1 MEKESFIR
9 DCPPLR
15 IVFMGTPAFAVK
27 TLETILDS
35 HHQVVGVVTAMDKPA
50 GRGKKIKESDVSI
63 FAKARA
69 LNVLQPENLKDEQ
82 FVAQLEALKA
92 DLFVVVA
99 FRMLPKVIWEMPPK
113 GTINLH
119 ASLLPELRG
128 AAPINWAIMNGL
140 KETGVTTF
148 FINEVIDTGKIID
161 QRKVSIG
168 ENMNCGE
175 LHDVLK
181 NEGAQLLL
189 ETINQL
195 SRGGIE
201 AMEQESKVSTEA
213 PKIFKKD
220 CAINWEMTGEQIH
233 KHILGLSPYP
243 AAWCMLYNRKKQEQF
258 QFKLLASQLN
268 NQSPKKDSKQL
279 ILGENGI
286 LFPCS
291 DGYIAIQ
298 ELQAEGK
305 TRMNYKAF
313 IAGNDVSDW
322 ELIKN

>member
-1 MEKESFIR
+1 
-9 DCPPLR
+9 
-15 IVFMGTPAFAVK
+15 MGTPSFAVK

-50 GRGKKIKESDVSI
+50 GRGKKIKQSDVTV
-63 FAKARA
+63 FAKEQG

-82 FVAQLEALKA
+82 FVAQLESLKA

-99 FRMLPKVIWEMPPK
+99 FRMLPAVIWAMPPK

-119 ASLLPELRG
+119 ASLLPHLRG

-140 KETGVTTF
+140 TETGVTTF

-195 SRGGIE
+195 SRGGIQ
-201 AMEQESKVSTEA
+201 ALEQETNVSTEA

-220 CAINWEMTGEQIH
+220 CEINWNNKSLHIHNQIR
-233 KHILGLSPYP
+233 GLSPYP
-243 AAWCMLYNRKKQEQF
+243 AAWCILYNRKKQEQF
-258 QFKLLASQLN
+258 QFKLLASELN

-291 DGYIAIQ
+291 DGYIAIK

>member
-1 MEKESFIR
+1 MDFPS
-9 DCPPLR
+9 LR
-15 IVFMGTPAFAVK
+15 IVFMGTPSFAVK

-50 GRGKKIKESDVSI
+50 GRGKKIKQSDVTV
-63 FAKARA
+63 FAKEQG

-82 FVAQLEALKA
+82 FVAQLESLKA

-99 FRMLPKVIWEMPPK
+99 FRMLPAVIWAMPPK

-119 ASLLPELRG
+119 ASLLPHLRG

-140 KETGVTTF
+140 TETGVTTF

-195 SRGGIE
+195 SRGGIQ
-201 AMEQESKVSTEA
+201 ALEQETNVSTEA

-220 CAINWEMTGEQIH
+220 CEINWNNKSLHIHNQIR
-233 KHILGLSPYP
+233 GLSPYP
-243 AAWCMLYNRKKQEQF
+243 AAWCILYNRKKQEQF
-258 QFKLLASQLN
+258 QFKLLAS
-268 NQSPKKDSKQL
+268 
-279 ILGENGI
+279 
-286 LFPCS
+286 
-291 DGYIAIQ
+291 
-298 ELQAEGK
+298 
-305 TRMNYKAF
+305 
-313 IAGNDVSDW
+313 
-322 ELIKN
+322 

>member
-1 MEKESFIR
+1 MDFPS
-9 DCPPLR
+9 LR
-15 IVFMGTPAFAVK
+15 IVFMGTPSFAVK

-35 HHQVVGVVTAMDKPA
+35 HHKVVGVVTAMDKPA
-50 GRGKKIKESDVSI
+50 GRGKKIKQSDVTA
-63 FAKARA
+63 FANEHS

-82 FVAQLEALKA
+82 FVAQLEELKA

-99 FRMLPKVIWEMPPK
+99 FRMLPKVIWTIPPK

-119 ASLLPELRG
+119 ASLLPHLRG

-140 KETGVTTF
+140 TETGVTTF

-195 SRGGIE
+195 SRGGIQ
-201 AMEQESKVSTEA
+201 AMEQETNVSTEA

-220 CAINWEMTGEQIH
+220 CEINWNNKSLDIHNQIR
-233 KHILGLSPYP
+233 GLSPYP
-243 AAWCMLYNRKKQEQF
+243 AAWCILYNRKKQEQF
-258 QFKLLASQLN
+258 QFKLLASELN
-268 NQSPKKDSKQL
+268 DQSPKSDSKQL

>member
-1 MEKESFIR
+1 MDS
-9 DCPPLR
+9 PSLR
-15 IVFMGTPAFAVK
+15 IVFMGTPSFAVK

-35 HHQVVGVVTAMDKPA
+35 HHKVVGVVTAMDKPA
-50 GRGKKIKESDVSI
+50 GRGKKIKQSDVTVFS
-63 FAKARA
+63 KEHS

-82 FVAQLEALKA
+82 FVAQLEELKA

-99 FRMLPKVIWEMPPK
+99 FRMLPKVIWTIPPK

-119 ASLLPELRG
+119 ASLLPALRG

-148 FINEVIDTGKIID
+148 YINEVIDTGKIID
-161 QRKVSIG
+161 QRKVLIG

-181 NEGAQLLL
+181 NEGAELLL

-195 SRGGIE
+195 SRGGIQ
-201 AMEQESKVSTEA
+201 AMEQETNVSTEA

-220 CAINWEMTGEQIH
+220 CEINWNNKSLDIHNQIR
-233 KHILGLSPYP
+233 GLSPYP
-243 AAWCMLYNRKKQEQF
+243 AAWCILYNRKKQEQF
-258 QFKLLASQLN
+258 QFKLLASKLN
-268 NQSPKKDSKQL
+268 NQSHKSDSKQL

-322 ELIKN
+322 ELI

>member
-1 MEKESFIR
+1 MNFTS
-9 DCPPLR
+9 LR
-15 IVFMGTPAFAVK
+15 IVFMGTPSFAVK

-50 GRGKKIKESDVSI
+50 GRGKKIKQSDVTV
-63 FAKARA
+63 FAKEQG

-99 FRMLPKVIWEMPPK
+99 FRMLPKVIWTMPPK

-119 ASLLPELRG
+119 ASLLPALRG

-148 FINEVIDTGKIID
+148 YINEVIDTGKIID
-161 QRKVSIG
+161 QRKVLIG

-195 SRGGIE
+195 SRGGIQ
-201 AMEQESKVSTEA
+201 AMEQETNVSTEA

-220 CAINWEMTGEQIH
+220 CEINWNNKSLHIHNQIR
-233 KHILGLSPYP
+233 GLSPYP
-243 AAWCMLYNRKKQEQF
+243 AAWCILYNRKKQEQF
-258 QFKLLASQLN
+258 QFKLLASELN
-268 NQSPKKDSKQL
+268 NQSPKIDIKQL

>member
-1 MEKESFIR
+1 
-9 DCPPLR
+9 
-15 IVFMGTPAFAVK
+15 MGTPAFAVK

-35 HHQVVGVVTAMDKPA
+35 HHKVVGVVTAMDKPA
-50 GRGKKIKESDVSI
+50 GRGKKIKESDVTV

-82 FVAQLEALKA
+82 FVAQLEAFKA

-99 FRMLPKVIWEMPPK
+99 FRMLPKVIWAMPPK

-140 KETGVTTF
+140 TETGVTTF

-195 SRGGIE
+195 SRGGIQ
-201 AMEQESKVSTEA
+201 ALEQETNVSTEA

-220 CAINWEMTGEQIH
+220 CEINWNNKSLDIHNQIR
-233 KHILGLSPYP
+233 GLSPYP
-243 AAWCMLYNRKKQEQF
+243 AAWCMLYTRKKQEQY

-268 NQSPKKDSKQL
+268 NQSRKKDSKQL

-305 TRMNYKAF
+305 KRMNYKAF

>member
-1 MEKESFIR
+1 
-9 DCPPLR
+9 
-15 IVFMGTPAFAVK
+15 MGTPSFAVK

-50 GRGKKIKESDVSI
+50 GRGKKIKQSDVTV
-63 FAKARA
+63 FAKEQG

-82 FVAQLEALKA
+82 FVAQLESLKA

-99 FRMLPKVIWEMPPK
+99 FRMLPKVIWTMPPK

-119 ASLLPELRG
+119 ASLLPALRG

-148 FINEVIDTGKIID
+148 YINEVIDTGKIID
-161 QRKVSIG
+161 QRKVLIG

-195 SRGGIE
+195 SRGGIQ
-201 AMEQESKVSTEA
+201 ALEQETNVSTEA

-220 CAINWEMTGEQIH
+220 CEINWNNKSLHIHNQIR
-233 KHILGLSPYP
+233 GLSPYP
-243 AAWCMLYNRKKQEQF
+243 AAWCILYNRKKQEQF
-258 QFKLLASQLN
+258 QFKLLASELN
-268 NQSPKKDSKQL
+268 NQSPKIDIKQL

>member
-1 MEKESFIR
+1 
-9 DCPPLR
+9 
-15 IVFMGTPAFAVK
+15 MGTPSFAVK

-50 GRGKKIKESDVSI
+50 GRGKKIKQSDVTV
-63 FAKARA
+63 FAKEQG

-82 FVAQLEALKA
+82 FVAQLESLKA

-99 FRMLPKVIWEMPPK
+99 FRMLPKVIWTMPPK

-119 ASLLPELRG
+119 ASLLPQLRG

-140 KETGVTTF
+140 TETGVTTF

-195 SRGGIE
+195 SRGGIQ
-201 AMEQESKVSTEA
+201 ALEQETNVSTEA

-220 CAINWEMTGEQIH
+220 CEINWNNKSLHIHNQIR
-233 KHILGLSPYP
+233 GLSPYP
-243 AAWCMLYNRKKQEQF
+243 AAWCILYNRKKQEQF
-258 QFKLLASQLN
+258 QFKLLASELN
-268 NQSPKKDSKQL
+268 NQSPKSDSKQL

>member
-1 MEKESFIR
+1 MDFPS
-9 DCPPLR
+9 LR
-15 IVFMGTPAFAVK
+15 IVFMGTPSFAVK

-50 GRGKKIKESDVSI
+50 GRGKKIKQSDVTV
-63 FAKARA
+63 FAKEQG

-82 FVAQLEALKA
+82 FVAQLESLKA

-99 FRMLPKVIWEMPPK
+99 FRMLPAVIWAMPPK

-119 ASLLPELRG
+119 ASLLPHLRG

-140 KETGVTTF
+140 TETGVTTF

-195 SRGGIE
+195 SRGGIQ
-201 AMEQESKVSTEA
+201 ALEQETNVSTEA

-220 CAINWEMTGEQIH
+220 CEINWNNKSLHIHNQIR
-233 KHILGLSPYP
+233 GLSPYP
-243 AAWCMLYNRKKQEQF
+243 AAWCILYNRKKQEQF
-258 QFKLLASQLN
+258 QFKLLASELN
-268 NQSPKKDSKQL
+268 NQSPKSDSKQL

>member
-1 MEKESFIR
+1 MDFPS
-9 DCPPLR
+9 LR
-15 IVFMGTPAFAVK
+15 IVFMGSPSFAVK

-50 GRGKKIKESDVSI
+50 GRGKKIKQSDVTV
-63 FAKARA
+63 FANEHS

-82 FVAQLEALKA
+82 FVAQLEELKA

-99 FRMLPKVIWEMPPK
+99 FRMLPKVIWAMPPK

-119 ASLLPELRG
+119 ASLLPALRG

-148 FINEVIDTGKIID
+148 YINEVIDTGKIID

-181 NEGAQLLL
+181 NEGAELLL

-195 SRGGIE
+195 SRGGIQ
-201 AMEQESKVSTEA
+201 AMEQETNVSTEA

-220 CAINWEMTGEQIH
+220 CEINWNNKSLDIHNQIR
-233 KHILGLSPYP
+233 GLSPYP
-243 AAWCMLYNRKKQEQF
+243 AAWCILFNRKKQEQF

-268 NQSPKKDSKQL
+268 NQSPKSDSKQL

-291 DGYIAIQ
+291 DGFIAIQ

-322 ELIKN
+322 ELI

>member
-1 MEKESFIR
+1 MDFPS
-9 DCPPLR
+9 LR
-15 IVFMGTPAFAVK
+15 IVFMGTPSFAVK

-50 GRGKKIKESDVSI
+50 GRGKKIKQSDVTV
-63 FAKARA
+63 FAKEQG

-82 FVAQLEALKA
+82 FVAQLESLKA

-99 FRMLPKVIWEMPPK
+99 FRMLPKVIWTMPPK

-119 ASLLPELRG
+119 ASLLPQLRG

-140 KETGVTTF
+140 TETGVTTF

-195 SRGGIE
+195 SRGGIQ
-201 AMEQESKVSTEA
+201 ALEQETNVSTEA

-220 CAINWEMTGEQIH
+220 CEINWNNKSLHIHNQIR
-233 KHILGLSPYP
+233 GLSPYP
-243 AAWCMLYNRKKQEQF
+243 AAWCILYNRKKQEQF
-258 QFKLLASQLN
+258 QFKLLASELN
-268 NQSPKKDSKQL
+268 NQSPKSDSKQL

-305 TRMNYKAF
+305 IRMNYKAF

>member
-1 MEKESFIR
+1 MDFPS
-9 DCPPLR
+9 LR
-15 IVFMGTPAFAVK
+15 IVFMGTPSFAVK

-50 GRGKKIKESDVSI
+50 GRGKKIKKSDVTV
-63 FAKARA
+63 FAKEQG

-99 FRMLPKVIWEMPPK
+99 FRMLPAVIWAIPPK

-119 ASLLPELRG
+119 ASLLPHLRG

-140 KETGVTTF
+140 TETGVTTF

-195 SRGGIE
+195 SRGGIQ
-201 AMEQESKVSTEA
+201 ALEQETNVSTEA

-220 CAINWEMTGEQIH
+220 CEINWNNKSLHIHNQIR
-233 KHILGLSPYP
+233 GLSPYP
-243 AAWCMLYNRKKQEQF
+243 AAWCILYNCKKQEQF

>member
-1 MEKESFIR
+1 MDFPS
-9 DCPPLR
+9 LR
-15 IVFMGTPAFAVK
+15 IVFMGTPSFAVK

-50 GRGKKIKESDVSI
+50 GRGKKIKQSDVTV
-63 FAKARA
+63 FAKEQG

-82 FVAQLEALKA
+82 FVAQLESLKA

-99 FRMLPKVIWEMPPK
+99 FRMLQAVIWAMPPK

-119 ASLLPELRG
+119 ASLLPHLRG

-140 KETGVTTF
+140 TETGVTTF

-195 SRGGIE
+195 SRGGIQ
-201 AMEQESKVSTEA
+201 ALEQETNVSTEA

-220 CAINWEMTGEQIH
+220 CEINWNNKSLHIHNQIR
-233 KHILGLSPYP
+233 GLSPYP
-243 AAWCMLYNRKKQEQF
+243 AAWCILYNRKKQEQF
-258 QFKLLASQLN
+258 QFKLLASELN
-268 NQSPKKDSKQL
+268 NQSPKSYSKQL

-305 TRMNYKAF
+305 IRMNYKAF

>member
-1 MEKESFIR
+1 MNFTS
-9 DCPPLR
+9 LR
-15 IVFMGTPAFAVK
+15 IVFMGTPSFAVK

-50 GRGKKIKESDVSI
+50 GRGKKIKQSDVTV
-63 FAKARA
+63 FAKEQG

-99 FRMLPKVIWEMPPK
+99 FRMLPKVIWTMPPK

-119 ASLLPELRG
+119 ASLLPALRG

-148 FINEVIDTGKIID
+148 YINEVIDTGKIID
-161 QRKVSIG
+161 QRKVLIG

-195 SRGGIE
+195 SRGGIQ
-201 AMEQESKVSTEA
+201 ALEQETNVSTEA

-220 CAINWEMTGEQIH
+220 CEINWNNKSLHIHNQIR
-233 KHILGLSPYP
+233 GLSPYP
-243 AAWCMLYNRKKQEQF
+243 AAWCILYNRKKQEQF
-258 QFKLLASQLN
+258 QFKLLASELN
-268 NQSPKKDSKQL
+268 NQSPKIDIKQL

>member
-1 MEKESFIR
+1 
-9 DCPPLR
+9 
-15 IVFMGTPAFAVK
+15 MGTPSFAVK

-50 GRGKKIKESDVSI
+50 GRGKKIKQSDVTV
-63 FAKARA
+63 FAKEQG

-82 FVAQLEALKA
+82 FVAQLESLKA

-99 FRMLPKVIWEMPPK
+99 FRMLPAVIWAMPPK

-140 KETGVTTF
+140 TETGVTTF

-195 SRGGIE
+195 SRGGIQ
-201 AMEQESKVSTEA
+201 ALEQETNVSTEA

-220 CAINWEMTGEQIH
+220 CEINWNNKSLHIHNQIR
-233 KHILGLSPYP
+233 GLSPYP

>member
-1 MEKESFIR
+1 MDFPS
-9 DCPPLR
+9 LR
-15 IVFMGTPAFAVK
+15 IVFMGTPSFAVK

-50 GRGKKIKESDVSI
+50 GRGKKIKQSDVTV
-63 FAKARA
+63 FAKEQG

-82 FVAQLEALKA
+82 FVAQLESLKA

-99 FRMLPKVIWEMPPK
+99 FRMLPAVIWAMPPK

-119 ASLLPELRG
+119 ASLLPHLRG

-140 KETGVTTF
+140 TETGVTTF

-195 SRGGIE
+195 SRGGIQ
-201 AMEQESKVSTEA
+201 ALEQETNVSTEA

-220 CAINWEMTGEQIH
+220 CEINWNNKSLHIHNQIR
-233 KHILGLSPYP
+233 GLSPYP
-243 AAWCMLYNRKKQEQF
+243 AAWCILYNRKKQEQF
-258 QFKLLASQLN
+258 QFKLLASELN
-268 NQSPKKDSKQL
+268 NQSPKGDSKQL

>member
-1 MEKESFIR
+1 
-9 DCPPLR
+9 
-15 IVFMGTPAFAVK
+15 MGTPSFAVK

-35 HHQVVGVVTAMDKPA
+35 HHQVVGVVTAMDKPS

-69 LNVLQPENLKDEQ
+69 LNVLKPENLKDEQ
-82 FVAQLEALKA
+82 FVAQLKELKA

-99 FRMLPKVIWEMPPK
+99 FRMLPAVIWAMPPK

-119 ASLLPELRG
+119 ASLLPQLRG

-161 QRKVSIG
+161 QRKVPIG
-168 ENMNCGE
+168 ENQNCGE

-181 NEGAQLLL
+181 NEGAKLLL

-195 SRGGIE
+195 SRGGIQ
-201 AMEQESKVSTEA
+201 AMEQESKVSTKA

-220 CAINWEMTGEQIH
+220 CEINWNNKSLHIHNQIR
-233 KHILGLSPYP
+233 GLSPYP
-243 AAWCMLYNRKKQEQF
+243 AAWCILYNRKKQEQF

-268 NQSPKKDSKQL
+268 NQSPKSDSKQL

-286 LFPCS
+286 LFACS

-313 IAGNDVSDW
+313 IAGNDLSDW
-322 ELIKN
+322 ELI

>member
-1 MEKESFIR
+1 
-9 DCPPLR
+9 
-15 IVFMGTPAFAVK
+15 
-27 TLETILDS
+27 
-35 HHQVVGVVTAMDKPA
+35 
-50 GRGKKIKESDVSI
+50 
-63 FAKARA
+63 
-69 LNVLQPENLKDEQ
+69 
-82 FVAQLEALKA
+82 
-92 DLFVVVA
+92 
-99 FRMLPKVIWEMPPK
+99 MLPKVIWEMPPK

-119 ASLLPELRG
+119 ASLLPQLRG

-161 QRKVSIG
+161 QRKVTIG

-201 AMEQESKVSTEA
+201 AMEQESKVSTVA

-220 CAINWEMTGEQIH
+220 CAINWEMTVEQIH
-233 KHILGLSPYP
+233 KRILGLSPYP

-322 ELIKN
+322 ELVKN

>member
-1 MEKESFIR
+1 
-9 DCPPLR
+9 
-15 IVFMGTPAFAVK
+15 MGTPSFAVK

-35 HHQVVGVVTAMDKPA
+35 HHNVVGVVTAMDKPA
-50 GRGKKIKESDVSI
+50 GRGKKIKQSDVTV

-69 LNVLQPENLKDEQ
+69 LNLLQPENLKDKQ
-82 FVAQLEALKA
+82 FVSQLEALKA

-99 FRMLPKVIWEMPPK
+99 FRMLPKVIWTIPPK

-119 ASLLPELRG
+119 ASLLPALRG

-140 KETGVTTF
+140 TETGVTTF

-161 QRKVSIG
+161 QRKVSISK
-168 ENMNCGE
+168 NMNCGE
-175 LHDVLK
+175 LHDLLK

-195 SRGGIE
+195 SRGVIQ

-220 CAINWEMTGEQIH
+220 GEINWKNTALSIHNQIR
-233 KHILGLSPYP
+233 GLSPYP
-243 AAWCMLYNRKKQEQF
+243 AAWCLLYNEKKKAHF
-258 QFKLLASQLN
+258 QFKIFTSNISEAKRQNHKTKLST
-268 NQSPKKDSKQL
+268 
-279 ILGENGI
+279 GENGI

-291 DGYIAIQ
+291 DGMIAIS

-305 TRMNYKAF
+305 TRMHYKAF
-313 IAGNDVSDW
+313 LAGNDINEWHISL
-322 ELIKN
+322 ES

>member
-1 MEKESFIR
+1 MDFPS
-9 DCPPLR
+9 LR
-15 IVFMGTPAFAVK
+15 IVFMGTPSFAVK

-50 GRGKKIKESDVSI
+50 GRGKKIKQSDVTV
-63 FAKARA
+63 FAKEQG

-82 FVAQLEALKA
+82 FVAQLESLKA

-99 FRMLPKVIWEMPPK
+99 FRMLPKVIWTMPPK

-119 ASLLPELRG
+119 ASLLPALRG

-148 FINEVIDTGKIID
+148 YINEVIDTGKIID
-161 QRKVSIG
+161 QRKVLIG

-181 NEGAQLLL
+181 NEGAELLL

-195 SRGGIE
+195 SRGGIQ
-201 AMEQESKVSTEA
+201 AMEQETNVSTEA

-220 CAINWEMTGEQIH
+220 CEINWNNKSLHIHNQIR
-233 KHILGLSPYP
+233 GLSPYP
-243 AAWCMLYNRKKQEQF
+243 AAWCILYNRKKQEQF
-258 QFKLLASQLN
+258 QFKLLASELN
-268 NQSPKKDSKQL
+268 NQSPKSDSKQL

>member
-1 MEKESFIR
+1 
-9 DCPPLR
+9 
-15 IVFMGTPAFAVK
+15 MGTPSFAVK

-35 HHQVVGVVTAMDKPA
+35 HHQVVGVVTAKDKPA
-50 GRGKKIKESDVSI
+50 GRGKKIKESDVSV

-69 LNVLQPENLKDEQ
+69 LNILQPENLKDEQ
-82 FVAQLEALKA
+82 FVSQLASLKA

-99 FRMLPKVIWEMPPK
+99 FRMLPKVIWTIPPK

-119 ASLLPELRG
+119 ASLLPALRG

-161 QRKVSIG
+161 QRKVLIG

-181 NEGAQLLL
+181 NEGAALLL

-195 SRGGIE
+195 SKGGVQ
-201 AMEQESKVSTEA
+201 AMEQETTISTEA

-220 CAINWEMTGEQIH
+220 GEINWNNKSLAIHNQIR
-233 KHILGLSPYP
+233 GLSPYP
-243 AAWCMLYNRKKQEQF
+243 AAWCLLYNEKKKAHF
-258 QFKLLASQLN
+258 QFKIFTSSRSNEDRPTHKTQL
-268 NQSPKKDSKQL
+268 SK
-279 ILGENGI
+279 GEDGI

-291 DGYIAIQ
+291 DGLISIS
-298 ELQAEGK
+298 ELQPEGK
-305 TRMNYKAF
+305 TRMHYKAF
-313 IAGNDVSDW
+313 LAGNDINEWHISL
-322 ELIKN
+322 E

>member
-1 MEKESFIR
+1 
-9 DCPPLR
+9 
-15 IVFMGTPAFAVK
+15 MGTPSFAVK

-50 GRGKKIKESDVSI
+50 GRGKKIKQSDVTV
-63 FAKARA
+63 FAKEQG

-82 FVAQLEALKA
+82 FVAQLESLKA

-99 FRMLPKVIWEMPPK
+99 FRMLPAVIWAMPPK

-119 ASLLPELRG
+119 ASLLPHLRG

-140 KETGVTTF
+140 TETGVTTF

-195 SRGGIE
+195 SRGGIQ
-201 AMEQESKVSTEA
+201 ALEQETNVSTEA

-220 CAINWEMTGEQIH
+220 CEINWNNKSLHIHNQIR
-233 KHILGLSPYP
+233 GLSPYP
-243 AAWCMLYNRKKQEQF
+243 AAWCILYNRKKQEQF
-258 QFKLLASQLN
+258 QFKLLASELN

-305 TRMNYKAF
+305 IRMNYKAF

>member
-1 MEKESFIR
+1 
-9 DCPPLR
+9 
-15 IVFMGTPAFAVK
+15 MGTPSFAVK

-50 GRGKKIKESDVSI
+50 GRGKKIKQSDVTV
-63 FAKARA
+63 FAKEQG

-82 FVAQLEALKA
+82 FVAQLESLKA

-99 FRMLPKVIWEMPPK
+99 FRMLPKVIWTMPPK

-119 ASLLPELRG
+119 ASLLPQLRG

-148 FINEVIDTGKIID
+148 YINEVIDTGKIID

-181 NEGAQLLL
+181 NEGAELLL

-195 SRGGIE
+195 SRGGIQ
-201 AMEQESKVSTEA
+201 AMEQETNVSTEA

-220 CAINWEMTGEQIH
+220 CEINWNNKSLDIHNQIR
-233 KHILGLSPYP
+233 GLSPYP
-243 AAWCMLYNRKKQEQF
+243 AAWCILFNRKKQEQF

-268 NQSPKKDSKQL
+268 NQSPKSDSKQL

-291 DGYIAIQ
+291 DGFIAIQ

-322 ELIKN
+322 ELI

>member
-1 MEKESFIR
+1 
-9 DCPPLR
+9 
-15 IVFMGTPAFAVK
+15 MGTPSFAVK

-50 GRGKKIKESDVSI
+50 GRGKKIKQSDVTV
-63 FAKARA
+63 FAKEQG

-82 FVAQLEALKA
+82 FVAQLESLKA

-99 FRMLPKVIWEMPPK
+99 FRMLPAVIWAIPPK

-119 ASLLPELRG
+119 ASLLPHLRG

-140 KETGVTTF
+140 TETGVTTF

-195 SRGGIE
+195 SRGGIQ
-201 AMEQESKVSTEA
+201 ALEQETNVSTEA

-220 CAINWEMTGEQIH
+220 CEINWNNKSLHIHNQIR
-233 KHILGLSPYP
+233 GLSPYP
-243 AAWCMLYNRKKQEQF
+243 AAWCILYNRKKQEQF
-258 QFKLLASQLN
+258 QFKLLASELN
-268 NQSPKKDSKQL
+268 DQSPKSDSKQL

>member
-1 MEKESFIR
+1 
-9 DCPPLR
+9 
-15 IVFMGTPAFAVK
+15 MGTPSFAVK

-63 FAKARA
+63 FSKARK

-82 FVAQLEALKA
+82 FVAQLESLKA

-99 FRMLPKVIWEMPPK
+99 FRMLPKVIWAMPPK

-119 ASLLPELRG
+119 ASLLPALRG

-148 FINEVIDTGKIID
+148 YINEVIDTGKIID

-181 NEGAQLLL
+181 NEGAELLL

-195 SRGGIE
+195 SRGGIQ
-201 AMEQESKVSTEA
+201 AMEQETNVSTEA

-220 CAINWEMTGEQIH
+220 CEINWNNKSLHIHNQIR
-233 KHILGLSPYP
+233 GLSPYP
-243 AAWCMLYNRKKQEQF
+243 AAWCILYNRKKQEQF

-268 NQSPKKDSKQL
+268 NQSPKSDSKQL

-322 ELIKN
+322 EII

>member
-35 HHQVVGVVTAMDKPA
+35 HHKVVGVVTAMDKPA
-50 GRGKKIKESDVSI
+50 GRGKKIKESDVTV

-82 FVAQLEALKA
+82 FVAQLEAFKA

-99 FRMLPKVIWEMPPK
+99 FRMLPKVIWAMPPK

-140 KETGVTTF
+140 TETGVTTF

-195 SRGGIE
+195 SRGGIQ
-201 AMEQESKVSTEA
+201 ALEQETNVSTEA

-220 CAINWEMTGEQIH
+220 CEINWNNKSLDIHNQIR
-233 KHILGLSPYP
+233 GLSPYP
-243 AAWCMLYNRKKQEQF
+243 AAWCMLYNRKKQEQY

-268 NQSPKKDSKQL
+268 NQSRKKDSKQL

-305 TRMNYKAF
+305 KRMNYKAF
-313 IAGNDVSDW
+313 IAGNDVSEW

>member
-1 MEKESFIR
+1 MDFPS
-9 DCPPLR
+9 LR

-50 GRGKKIKESDVSI
+50 GRGKKIKQSDVTV
-63 FAKARA
+63 FAKEQG

-82 FVAQLEALKA
+82 FVAQLESLKA

-99 FRMLPKVIWEMPPK
+99 FRMLPAVIWAMPPK

-119 ASLLPELRG
+119 ASLLPHLRG

-148 FINEVIDTGKIID
+148 YINEVIDTGKIID

-181 NEGAQLLL
+181 NEGAELLL

-195 SRGGIE
+195 SRGGIQ
-201 AMEQESKVSTEA
+201 AMEQETNVSTEA

-220 CAINWEMTGEQIH
+220 CEINWNNKSLDIHNQIR
-233 KHILGLSPYP
+233 GLSPYP
-243 AAWCMLYNRKKQEQF
+243 AAWCMLYNRKKQEQY

-268 NQSPKKDSKQL
+268 NQSRKKDSKQL

-322 ELIKN
+322 ELI

>member
-1 MEKESFIR
+1 MDFPS
-9 DCPPLR
+9 LR
-15 IVFMGTPAFAVK
+15 IVFMGTPSFAVK

-50 GRGKKIKESDVSI
+50 GRGKKIKESDVTV
-63 FAKARA
+63 FAKEQG

-82 FVAQLEALKA
+82 FVAQLESLKA

-99 FRMLPKVIWEMPPK
+99 FRMLPKVIWAMPPK

-119 ASLLPELRG
+119 ASLLPALRG

-140 KETGVTTF
+140 TETGVTTF

-181 NEGAQLLL
+181 NEGAELLL

-195 SRGGIE
+195 SRGGIQ
-201 AMEQESKVSTEA
+201 AMEQETNVSTEA

-220 CAINWEMTGEQIH
+220 CEINWNNKSLQIH
-233 KHILGLSPYP
+233 NQIRGLSPYP
-243 AAWCMLYNRKKQEQF
+243 AAWCILYNRKKQEQF
-258 QFKLLASQLN
+258 QFKLLASELI

>member
-1 MEKESFIR
+1 
-9 DCPPLR
+9 
-15 IVFMGTPAFAVK
+15 MGTPSFAVK

-35 HHQVVGVVTAMDKPA
+35 HHKVVGVVTAMDKPA
-50 GRGKKIKESDVSI
+50 GRGKKIKQSDVTVFSNEHS
-63 FAKARA
+63 

-82 FVAQLEALKA
+82 FVAQLEELKA

-99 FRMLPKVIWEMPPK
+99 FRMLPKVIWTIPPK

-119 ASLLPELRG
+119 ASLLPALRG

-148 FINEVIDTGKIID
+148 YINEVIDTGKIID
-161 QRKVSIG
+161 QRIVLIG

-181 NEGAQLLL
+181 NEGAELLL

-195 SRGGIE
+195 SRGGIQ
-201 AMEQESKVSTEA
+201 AMEQETNVSTEA

-220 CAINWEMTGEQIH
+220 CEINWNNKSLDIHNQIR
-233 KHILGLSPYP
+233 GLSPYP
-243 AAWCMLYNRKKQEQF
+243 AAWCILYNRKKQEQF
-258 QFKLLASQLN
+258 QFKLLASKLN
-268 NQSPKKDSKQL
+268 NQSHKSDSKQL
-279 ILGENGI
+279 ILGEYGI

-322 ELIKN
+322 ELI

>member
-1 MEKESFIR
+1 
-9 DCPPLR
+9 
-15 IVFMGTPAFAVK
+15 MGTPSFAVK

-50 GRGKKIKESDVSI
+50 GRGKKIKESDITV
-63 FAKARA
+63 FAKEQG

-82 FVAQLEALKA
+82 FVAQLESLKA

-99 FRMLPKVIWEMPPK
+99 FRMLPKVIWAMPPK

-119 ASLLPELRG
+119 ASLLPALRG

-148 FINEVIDTGKIID
+148 YINEVIDTGKIID

-181 NEGAQLLL
+181 NEGAELLL

-195 SRGGIE
+195 SRGGIQ

-220 CAINWEMTGEQIH
+220 CEINWNNKSLDIHNQIR
-233 KHILGLSPYP
+233 GLSPYP
-243 AAWCMLYNRKKQEQF
+243 AAWCILYNRKKQEQF

-268 NQSPKKDSKQL
+268 NQSPKSDSKQL

-313 IAGNDVSDW
+313 IAGNDVNDW
-322 ELIKN
+322 ELI

>member
-1 MEKESFIR
+1 
-9 DCPPLR
+9 
-15 IVFMGTPAFAVK
+15 MGTPAFAVK

-50 GRGKKIKESDVSI
+50 GRGKKIKESDVSV

-99 FRMLPKVIWEMPPK
+99 FRMLPTVIWAIPPK

-119 ASLLPELRG
+119 ASLLPQLRG

-161 QRKVSIG
+161 QRKVPIG

-181 NEGAQLLL
+181 NEGAELLL

-195 SRGGIE
+195 SRGGIQ
-201 AMEQESKVSTEA
+201 AMEQETNVSTEA

-220 CAINWEMTGEQIH
+220 CEINWNNKSLHIHNQIR
-233 KHILGLSPYP
+233 GLSPYP
-243 AAWCMLYNRKKQEQF
+243 AAWCILFNRKKQEQF
-258 QFKLLASQLN
+258 QFKLLASKLN
-268 NQSPKKDSKQL
+268 NQSPKSDSKQL

-291 DGYIAIQ
+291 DGFIAIQ

-322 ELIKN
+322 ELI

>member
-1 MEKESFIR
+1 
-9 DCPPLR
+9 
-15 IVFMGTPAFAVK
+15 MGTPAFAVK

-35 HHQVVGVVTAMDKPA
+35 HHKVVGVVTAMDKPA
-50 GRGKKIKESDVSI
+50 GRGKKIKESDVTV

-82 FVAQLEALKA
+82 FVAQLEAFKA

-99 FRMLPKVIWEMPPK
+99 FRMLPKVIWAMPPK

-119 ASLLPELRG
+119 ASLLPGLRG

-140 KETGVTTF
+140 TETGVTTF

-195 SRGGIE
+195 SRGGIQ
-201 AMEQESKVSTEA
+201 ALEQETNVSTEA

-220 CAINWEMTGEQIH
+220 CEINWNNKSLDIHNQIR
-233 KHILGLSPYP
+233 GLSPYP
-243 AAWCMLYNRKKQEQF
+243 AAWCMLYNRKKQEQY

-268 NQSPKKDSKQL
+268 NQSRKKDSKQL

-305 TRMNYKAF
+305 KRMNYKAF